1 MPNNLLNVDLQ
12 KTINTYTQKDDLEL
26 LNEMVEWVQ
35 AHDGY
40 IPDINSNSREE
51 ARRAITLKRI
61 QSKYEKYLQNPELYN
76 DFDEEEQGEIEE
88 IQNII
93 KKGSEIDLWEI
104 EFPDKIGKNG
114 KKVNES
120 ELENIEFYLEGT
132 MRDLYELQEE
142 IEEEEEKG
150 TVERFIGKIETLIN
164 LVETDKP
171 VVIKIK
177 DSDTIG
183 ELAKGLGISEEQIE
197 EAGLDSTFKIGQQ
210 KTKIG
215 VLYRDARDVVE
226 GKKKKRATQRKT
238 SNT

>member
-35 AHDGY
+35 VHDGY

-76 DFDEEEQGEIEE
+76 DFDEEEQEEIEE

-104 EFPDKIGKNG
+104 EFPDKIGKDG

-142 IEEEEEKG
+142 IEEEEG
-150 TVERFIGKIETLIN
+150 TVERFIRKIETLIN
-164 LVETDKP
+164 LIETDKP
-171 VVIKIK
+171 EVIKIK
-177 DSDTIG
+177 QSDTIG
-183 ELAKGLGISEEQIE
+183 KLAEGLGISEEQIE

-210 KTKIG
+210 KANIAG
-215 VLYRDARDVVE
+215 VYRDARDVAE
-226 GKKKKRATQRKT
+226 GKKKKRTTERNT